1 MSRPD
6 LSQAI
11 GRIAALGAHVWRANV
26 EMHLNQGGELPEVAR
41 EKHAGLASK
50 LEASGATLSAR
61 EAELAARPLGGWEQ
75 GEAFEA
81 LFRIEAITALLWG
94 VGKLDPLPAYTSPA
108 AAAQVLPQA
117 GLGKPQAELLAGAEL
132 RAEPTVERELR
143 RAGFYNWRAR
153 TRLLRLQGATPP
165 PGQTFAG
172 TVGQAIE
179 AALEE
184 GLISDEQVRDGDLL
198 VGDVLYQELG
208 QEFGSL
214 ASLAVERHYA
224 LSWLAGRSPSNDW
237 DATPTNT

>member
-1 MSRPD
+1 VSRPD
-6 LSQAI
+6 LGQAI

-26 EMHLNQGGELPEVAR
+26 EMHLNQGGELPDVAR

-50 LEASGATLSAR
+50 LELSGGELSAR

-94 VGKLDPLPAYTSPA
+94 VGRLELPPYTSPA

-117 GLGKPQAELLAGAEL
+117 GLGKPHAELLAGAEL
-132 RAEPTVERELR
+132 RDEASLELELR
-143 RAGFYNWRAR
+143 RAGFWNWRAR

-165 PGQTFAG
+165 PGDTFAG
-172 TVGQAIE
+172 TVGRAIE
-179 AALEE
+179 AALGE
-184 GLISDEQVRDGDLL
+184 GVITPEQVRDGDLL
-198 VGDVLYQELG
+198 VGDTPYQELG

-224 LSWLAGRSPSNDW
+224 LSWLAGRSPDNDW
-237 DATPTNT
+237 DETPTNT